1 MVMQTEGSKP
11 DILFLVDYRNN
22 FYSRVGSS
30 YEGLTLDS
38 IVSALAEHGF
48 KSEIRAFCSPDLL
61 DEDMDGV
68 RVIYQSSEDI
78 GLFYKGYIEDILLG
92 LQNRGAILVP
102 DFDCFRAH
110 HNKVFMEI
118 LRQTSNLP
126 ELTQPRGWTFGT
138 YEDFL
143 KLPADS
149 FDFPIVVKPS
159 AGTKSS
165 GVALAQNYEGLKKLV
180 RRASWSPNLL
190 DLIRR
195 AYFAL
200 RRKDRTLSLHR
211 NKFVLQS
218 FVPGLTG
225 DYKVLVYW
233 DRAFVLRR
241 DNRANDF
248 RASGSGKFSYEPDV
262 PHGLLDAALRIRQH
276 FDAPMISLDV
286 AWKDETPY
294 VFEFQFVMFGSLTL
308 VNSPFHFRHM
318 DGQWT
323 RHDGTANEEDEL
335 SQALIGFL
343 KGRAA

>member
-1 MVMQTEGSKP
+1 MPPLPKHKNP
-11 DILFLVDYRNN
+11 DVLFLVDYRRN

-30 YEGLTLDS
+30 YEGLTLEK
-38 IVSALAEHGF
+38 IVASLKENGLQ
-48 KSEIRAFCSPDLL
+48 SEVRDLSSPDLL
-61 DEDMDGV
+61 SANLDGV
-68 RVIYQSSEDI
+68 HVVYQSSEDI
-78 GLFYKGYIEDILLG
+78 GLFYKGYIEDVLLG
-92 LQNRGAILVP
+92 LQQRGAILVP
-102 DFDCFRAH
+102 GFDCFRAH
-110 HNKVFMEI
+110 HNKVFMEV
-118 LRQTSNLP
+118 LRQTSNLA
-126 ELTQPRGWTFGT
+126 ELARPQGWTLGT

-143 KLPADS
+143 KLPPDS

-165 GVALAQNYEGLKKLV
+165 GVALAEDYPSLKKLV
-180 RRASWSPNLL
+180 RRASWSPSLL
-190 DLIRR
+190 DLGRR

-200 RRKDRTLSLHR
+200 RRKNRTLSLHR

-248 RASGSGKFSYEPDV
+248 RASGSGKFSYVSDV

-286 AWKDETPY
+286 AWRDDTPY

-308 VNSPFHFRHM
+308 VNSPFHFRYM
-318 DGQWT
+318 DGGWV
-323 RHDGTANEEDEL
+323 RHDGTADEEDEL
-335 SQALIGFL
+335 SRALICFL
-343 KGRAA
+343 KARSA